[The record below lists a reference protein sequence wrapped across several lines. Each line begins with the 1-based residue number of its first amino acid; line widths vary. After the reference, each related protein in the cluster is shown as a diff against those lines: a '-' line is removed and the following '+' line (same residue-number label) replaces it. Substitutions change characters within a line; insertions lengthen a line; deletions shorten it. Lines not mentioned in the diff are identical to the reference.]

1 MNPDLTFYI
10 ACILIAIVGFLVF
23 KKVTSCLLKT
33 ALTIV
38 AVVILAAIYFMY
50 IK

>member
-10 ACILIAIVGFLVF
+10 ACIIIAIVGFLVF
-23 KKVTSCLLKT
+23 KK